1 MLKTLDILIG
11 LSVIMLLLSMIV
23 TVITQ
28 FVITILNSRGKH
40 LLHGIADMLEQ
51 IDPSVT
57 REAAEKIASAVLSHP
72 LVQGANGRPGGVIHR
87 EELTKLLLELASG
100 EGPQQLAPETMKA
113 LQDAL
118 VANGVCDGG
127 SPDQIKQQLTV
138 TINNIRSTALQ
149 LELAHPELTNAA
161 RVRIAMLQK
170 ASSQFLGKI
179 NLWFDQTM
187 DRVSDRFTQHTR
199 YVTFITGLLIALAIQ
214 LDTAALVSRL
224 STDNALRSA
233 LVTQAQSEV
242 AQGDATRGDGNP
254 GVRLT
259 PTDVQNVRD
268 LMTNNLLGVPQS
280 FSDWRGRWTWDRAG
294 MKVLGILL
302 SALLLSLGAPF
313 WYNALQNLIRL
324 RSVVA
329 TKDDQQRLERQ
340 GSGSKAGVGA
350 ASAPASNE
358 SPAVVS

>member
-28 FVITILNSRGKH
+28 FVTTILNSRGKH
-40 LLHGIADMLEQ
+40 LLHGITDMLEQ

-57 REAAEKIASAVLSHP
+57 REAAEEIATAVLSHP
-72 LVQGANGRPGGVIHR
+72 LVQGANGRLGAVVHR

-100 EGPQQLAPETMKA
+100 EGPQKLAPEAMQS
-113 LQDAL
+113 LQNAL
-118 VANGVCDGG
+118 VANGVCEAGT
-127 SPDQIKQQLTV
+127 PDQIKQQITV
-138 TINNIRSTALQ
+138 TISNIRSTALQ
-149 LELAHPELTNAA
+149 LELEHPELTNAA

-199 YVTFITGLLIALAIQ
+199 FVTFITGFLIALAIQ

-224 STDNALRSA
+224 SSDDALRSA
-233 LVTQAQSEV
+233 LVTQAQSEI
-242 AQGDATRGDGNP
+242 AQGQLTKDDGNP

-259 PTDVQNVRD
+259 PADVQNVRD
-268 LMTNNLLGVPQS
+268 LMTNNLLGVPQTL
-280 FSDWRGRWTWDRAG
+280 SDWRGRWTRDSAG

-313 WYNALQNLIRL
+313 WYNALRNLIRL

-329 TKDDQQRLERQ
+329 TKDDQQRSERQ
-340 GSGSKAGVGA
+340 SQPTAMA
-350 ASAPASNE
+350 AAAAAAVSNE
-358 SPAVVS
+358 GATPT

>member
-28 FVITILNSRGKH
+28 FVTTALNSRGKH
-40 LLHGIADMLEQ
+40 LLHGIADMLQ
-51 IDPSVT
+51 QVHPVVT
-57 REAAEKIASAVLSHP
+57 TEIAKKIASAVLSHP
-72 LVQGANGRPGGVIHR
+72 LVQGANGRLGGVIHR
-87 EELTKLLLELASG
+87 EELTKLLLELASE
-100 EGPQQLAPETMKA
+100 EGPQQLAPEVMKS

-118 VANGVCDGG
+118 VANGVCEAGT
-127 SPDQIKQQLTV
+127 PDQIKQQIKV
-138 TINNIRSTALQ
+138 TISNIRSLALQ
-149 LELAHPELTNAA
+149 LELEHPELTNAA
-161 RVRIAMLQK
+161 RVRIAMLRQAK
-170 ASSQFLGKI
+170 SQFLGKI

-187 DRVSDRFTQHTR
+187 DRVSDRFTQHAR
-199 YVTFITGLLIALAIQ
+199 YVTFTTGLLIALAMQ

-233 LVTQAQSEV
+233 LVSQAQSEF
-242 AQGDATRGDGNP
+242 AQDQSTKGDGNP

-340 GSGSKAGVGA
+340 VSGSKEKAE
-350 ASAPASNE
+350 APA
-358 SPAVVS
+358 AAA